1 MSYNIITDEPMSTPV
16 RTDVSTWITNY
27 KEQFIEHSHDQSTFS
42 LVTPDDS
49 LIFIGPPRL
58 AGKDHTEFYAVGFVN
73 SFNYSEQSQV
83 QPMKAIGSRRHIF
96 ARTNAPVQGSIGR
109 VMVLGSNLY
118 RALYAMTGLSDKIA
132 NRNSKFSVGDT
143 ADKSSWYTN
152 LEEDLFRVPFGLG
165 IIYNSPASIAA
176 DQNKQSAGAE
186 YIEMIQLQNRS
197 VGFQAG
203 GAMIM
208 EQVSFVA
215 DRVVPWHGY
224 SGPEFNVGASGNI
237 VGEMMGG

>member
-1 MSYNIITDEPMSTPV
+1 MSYNILTDKPMSTPV
-16 RTDVSTWITNY
+16 RDASSWINQY

-49 LIFIGPPRL
+49 LIFVGPPRL
-58 AGKDHTEFYAVGFVN
+58 AGTNSTEFYAVGFVN

-109 VMVLGSNLY
+109 VMVLGSNIY
-118 RALYAMTGLSDKIA
+118 RALYALTGLSTPIA
-132 NRNSKFSVGDT
+132 QRNSKFSVGDT
-143 ADKSSWYTN
+143 GDKSSWYTN
-152 LEEDLFRVPFGLG
+152 LEEDLFRIPFGLG

-176 DQNKQSAGAE
+176 DKSSTYAGAE

-208 EQVSFVA
+208 EQVSFMA
-215 DRVVPWHGY
+215 DRVIPWSGNSVPA
-224 SGPEFNVGASGNI
+224 FNAGAPDANI
-237 VGEMMGG
+237 VGSLMG

>member
-1 MSYNIITDEPMSTPV
+1 MSYNIITDKPMSTPV
-16 RTDVSTWITNY
+16 RTDPSAWMKQY

-49 LIFIGPPRL
+49 LIFVGPPRL
-58 AGKDHTEFYAVGFVN
+58 AGTGSTEFYAVGFVN

-118 RALYAMTGLSDKIA
+118 RALYALTGLSDVIA
-132 NRNSKFSVGDT
+132 NRNSKFAVGDNG
-143 ADKSSWYTN
+143 DKSSWYTN
-152 LEEDLFRVPFGLG
+152 LEEDLFRIPFGLG
-165 IIYNSPASIAA
+165 IIYNSPASIAE
-176 DQNKQSAGAE
+176 NSTKSAGAE

-203 GAMIM
+203 GVMIM
-208 EQVSFVA
+208 EQVSFIA
-215 DRVVPWHGY
+215 DRVIPWHAY
-224 SGPEFNVGASGNI
+224 AGPTFNANSPDNV
-237 VGEMMGG
+237 VGEMMG

>member
-16 RTDVSTWITNY
+16 RTDVSNWMDNY

-42 LVTPDDS
+42 LITPDDS
-49 LIFIGPPRL
+49 LIFVGPPRL
-58 AGKDHTEFYAVGFVN
+58 AGKDVTQFYAVGFVN

-118 RALYAMTGLSDKIA
+118 RALYAMTGLIGTISD
-132 NRNSKFSVGDT
+132 RNSKFAVGDNK
-143 ADKSSWYTN
+143 DKSSWYAN
-152 LEEDLFRVPFGLG
+152 LEEDLFRIPFGLG
-165 IIYNSPASIAA
+165 IIYNSPASIAEKSA
-176 DQNKQSAGAE
+176 KSAGAE

-215 DRVVPWHGY
+215 DRVVPWSSY
-224 SGPEFNVGASGNI
+224 AGPEFTATSPDNVVRA
-237 VGEMMGG
+237 MMGS

>member
-1 MSYNIITDEPMSTPV
+1 MSYNILTDKPMSTPV
-16 RTDVSTWITNY
+16 RTDTSAWMKQY

-49 LIFIGPPRL
+49 LIFVGPPRL
-58 AGKDHTEFYAVGFVN
+58 AGTGSTEFYAVGFVN

-118 RALYAMTGLSDKIA
+118 RALYAMTGLSDVIA
-132 NRNSKFSVGDT
+132 NRNSKFAVGDN
-143 ADKSSWYTN
+143 ADKSSWYAN
-152 LEEDLFRVPFGLG
+152 LEEDLFRIPFGLG
-165 IIYNSPASIAA
+165 IIYNSPASIAENSA
-176 DQNKQSAGAE
+176 KSAGAE

-215 DRVVPWHGY
+215 DRVIPWHAY
-224 SGPEFNVGASGNI
+224 AGPTFNANSPDNV
-237 VGEMMGG
+237 VGEMMG